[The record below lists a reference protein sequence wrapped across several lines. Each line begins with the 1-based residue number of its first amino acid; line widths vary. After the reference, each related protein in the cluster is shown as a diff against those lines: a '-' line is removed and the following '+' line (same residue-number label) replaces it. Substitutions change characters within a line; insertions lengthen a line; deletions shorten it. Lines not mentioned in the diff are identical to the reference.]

1 MSNLKGPSALQVKPD
16 LPEMI
21 WEDESDD
28 DFNNSYLSNEWWFP
42 RVPEMDGI
50 KLKDSQVHIKGSKYD
65 LDTMK
70 AKNILLRRQKHF
82 RFSAVCKLCMPEL
95 YPGQNCGMT
104 CYYDENTYIKFGV
117 FATLEETPR
126 LMLNVVEK
134 IGDEVITHDGVC
146 VDNNNKD
153 IYLKIDTNNLRR
165 TFSYSYNDKDYNKV
179 VSLDNVYYLCDEGI
193 RKGKRFTGAMI
204 GMYAYAGDYGSQY
217 TDSEGRHG
225 TDDYYAAFDY
235 FRYKA

>member
-1 MSNLKGPSALQVKPD
+1 MDIIKKIAEELEVKT
-16 LPEMI
+16 
-21 WEDESDD
+21 
-28 DFNNSYLSNEWWFP
+28 
-42 RVPEMDGI
+42 
-50 KLKDSQVHIKGSKYD
+50 SQVD
-65 LDTMK
+65 
-70 AKNILLRRQKHF
+70 A
-82 RFSAVCKLCMPEL
+82 AVKLI
-95 YPGQNCGMT
+95 
-104 CYYDENTYIKFGV
+104 DEGCTIPFIARYRK
-117 FATLEETPR
+117 E
-126 LMLNVVEK
+126 
-134 IGDEVITHDGVC
+134 